1 MLHVISGDCAA
12 EELRRAG
19 LPGEVLAWRDSPAVG
34 PAPAALP
41 GAERRSLRAA
51 FWGVPED
58 ELQDPA
64 AAHAGGGET
73 VFWFDGCPW
82 DQAMLVELLAAGNG
96 TAPPSLIQVGEH
108 PDVPG
113 YAGLG
118 QLSPEQLAAFYP
130 ERRPVTP
137 AQRELAAAAWSALGA
152 EDPRALADLLDADTS
167 PLPYLAPA
175 LERLL
180 EELPSTVHGLS
191 RSEEQVLRAVAGGTR
206 RFPDLLRAVAAMERP
221 NHGLWFGDRVLALTL
236 RALASAP
243 EPALAADA
251 VALTPFGEALL
262 AGRAD
267 WVHDHGVDRWRGGVR
282 LAGRGPVW
290 RWDPA
295 ARRPVLG
302 AKAFAPGSDS

>member
-1 MLHVISGDCAA
+1 MTLHVISGDCAA
-12 EELRRAG
+12 ERLREAG
-19 LPGEVLAWRDSPAVG
+19 LAGEVLAWRDSPAVG
-34 PAPAALP
+34 PAPASAP
-41 GAERRSLRAA
+41 AERRALRAA
-51 FWGVPED
+51 FWQVGED
-58 ELQDPA
+58 ELQDIGELA
-64 AAHAGGGET
+64 ARANGDET

-82 DQAMLVELLAAGNG
+82 DQAMLAELLAAGNG
-96 TAPPSLIQVGEH
+96 GGPQSLIQVGEH
-108 PDVPG
+108 PEVPG

-118 QLSPEQLAAFYP
+118 QLSPAQLAAFYP
-130 ERRPVTP
+130 ERQPVTP

-152 EDPRALADLLDADTS
+152 DDPRPLAKLLAADTS
-167 PLPYLAPA
+167 ALPYLKFA
-175 LERLL
+175 LTRLL
-180 EELPSTVHGLS
+180 EELPSTANGLS
-191 RSEEQVLRAVAGGTR
+191 RTEEQVLRAVAGGAH

-243 EPALAADA
+243 APALAADA

-267 WVHDHGVDRWRGGVR
+267 WVRDHGVDRWRGGVR

-295 ARRPVLG
+295 ARRPIL
-302 AKAFAPGSDS
+302 A